1 MRHPKKKLVSL
12 SRRFKVGLTAVQ
24 LCTGS
29 SHAPHAPLVCT
40 IRTTNYGNRASTCTC
55 TRALGGG
62 LPGACQRRRR
72 SSASSIFFAGERSVL
87 HHSMALAVL
96 RFLRGS
102 LTANDHRLEATSQDD
117 SRAARWR
124 RFACEVNEGPPAP
137 GLYKSCLQRAQAA
150 TTAESKITHRQIEKD
165 LTRTFGALSG

>member
-1 MRHPKKKLVSL
+1 MHRIIA
-12 SRRFKVGLTAVQ
+12 RTARAAR
-24 LCTGS
+24 L
-29 SHAPHAPLVCT
+29 HY
-40 IRTTNYGNRASTCTC
+40 TNYELWKPRVYMHMY
-55 TRALGGG
+55 TRVGGG

-72 SSASSIFFAGERSVL
+72 SSASSIYFAGERSLL

>member
-1 MRHPKKKLVSL
+1 MHRIIA
-12 SRRFKVGLTAVQ
+12 RTARAAR
-24 LCTGS
+24 L
-29 SHAPHAPLVCT
+29 HY
-40 IRTTNYGNRASTCTC
+40 TNYELWKPRVYMHMY
-55 TRALGGG
+55 TRVGGG
-62 LPGACQRRRR
+62 APWGVPTNLPTAAPVVGVVH
-72 SSASSIFFAGERSVL
+72 FFSQESSVL

>member
-29 SHAPHAPLVCT
+29 SHRTRRT

-55 TRALGGG
+55 TRAGGGG

-72 SSASSIFFAGERSVL
+72 SSASSIYFAGERSVL

-102 LTANDHRLEATSQDD
+102 LTSTANDHRLEATSQDD